1 MVLQKIWA
9 VANFLSND
17 EVASQTY
24 MGTYLPHHSP
34 RSRKPLL
41 VMEEV
46 RQDVELSVVVSIPTM
61 SGVPVYLDMESDLHL
76 LV

>member
-1 MVLQKIWA
+1 
-9 VANFLSND
+9 
-17 EVASQTY
+17 
-24 MGTYLPHHSP
+24 MGTYHPHHHP